1 MTGTLDAVEVLVRLH
16 GQPDLLRSQPLLAA
30 RRRREPLEC
39 VTQPMLCRELY
50 TIASRHPRVRG
61 SVPEIRRSIGCS
73 WDYFLRS
80 DDARPISRETC

>member
-1 MTGTLDAVEVLVRLH
+1 MTGTFEAVEILVRLH

-50 TIASRHPRVRG
+50 TIASRHSQSPRLSTRN
-61 SVPEIRRSIGCS
+61 PSI
-73 WDYFLRS
+73 DRVFLGLIPAKR
-80 DDARPISRETC
+80 